1 MRAGKNHR
9 TATPRVPLGEIS
21 GKSPREIWDDY
32 FRKRKPDP
40 RATSRL
46 ILELH
51 KAGKHEHVIAAIEAA
66 MINGQGQPWM
76 YDVLVGSMRIQKRP
90 QAEINRVLASRI
102 DLTGSDAAS
111 MMYTAAY
118 FVRYGGQDLAL
129 RLYRQASR
137 VDPTRPEPYIL
148 GLKLARQKKDYA
160 AIQWAA
166 SGMLIT
172 AWTRNHRE
180 LHRQAENAAADAIQ
194 ELKKAGREQEAATLK
209 NAMAAARSR
218 DIVLRLDWS
227 GAGDLDLIIEEPPGT
242 TCSPTNPQTTNG
254 GVHVHDGFGPNQ
266 KNCFEE
272 YICAQGMPG
281 KYRVRIRHVYGS
293 IVGKRATLTVI
304 RGLGTP
310 EESRRV
316 FPVQL
321 TREDRIVRL
330 SLPKGR
336 RTALA
341 PVAKRQEILAGPTRG
356 SRLRRVFRMTPG
368 ARRVGRQFSLSRRN
382 LAAGQQVGFQP
393 VITTLSEGV
402 SMSAMAVVS
411 GDRRYVRL
419 TTVPLFSTITDVFT
433 FSFVNTGNP
442 NGGGG
447 QGGQGP
453 GGQGRR
459 N

>member
-1 MRAGKNHR
+1 MRKKPVKLPPLAT
-9 TATPRVPLGEIS
+9 TA

-32 FRKRKPDP
+32 FSKRKPDP

-51 KAGKHEHVIAAIEAA
+51 KAKKHDHVIAAIESAL
-66 MINGQGQPWM
+66 INGQGQPWM

-90 QAEINRVLASRI
+90 QEEINRVLASRI
-102 DLTGSDAAS
+102 DLTGNDAAS

-118 FVRYGGQDLAL
+118 FVRFGGEELAL

-137 VDPTRPEPYIL
+137 IDPTRPEPYVL
-148 GLKLARQKKDYA
+148 SLKLARQKKDYE

-166 SGMLIT
+166 TGILTT
-172 AWTRNHRE
+172 AWTRNHRD
-180 LHRQAENAAADAIQ
+180 LHRQAEDAAANAIQ
-194 ELKKAGREQEAATLK
+194 ELKKAGRDDEADKLAS
-209 NAMAAARSR
+209 AMSAARTR
-218 DIVLRLDWS
+218 DLVLRLDWS
-227 GAGDLDLIIEEPPGT
+227 GAGDLDLLVEEPTGT
-242 TCSPTNPQTTNG
+242 TCSTSKPQTANG
-254 GVHVHDGFGPNQ
+254 GVHTHDGFGPKQ
-266 KNCFEE
+266 KNCYEE

-281 KYRVRIRHVYGS
+281 KYRVRIRHVYGT
-293 IVGKRATLTVI
+293 IVGKRATLTAI

-310 EESRRV
+310 QETRRV

-321 TREDRIVRL
+321 SREDRIIRL

-336 RTALA
+336 RTVMAVV
-341 PVAKRQEILAGPTRG
+341 PKRQPLIAETGSG
-356 SRLRRVFRMTPG
+356 SRLKRVFTMSPE
-368 ARRVGRQFSLSRRN
+368 ARRVGRQFGRARQMLPGRQ
-382 LAAGQQVGFQP
+382 GVGYRP
-393 VITTLSEGV
+393 VVSVLSEGV

-419 TTVPLFSTITDVFT
+419 TTVPTFSTITDVFT

-442 NGGGG
+442 NGGGQG
-447 QGGQGP
+447 QGGQG
-453 GGQGRR
+453 GGQGLG